1 MTSAQEEK
9 IPENADD
16 GGWVGIFVRRPIL
29 ALVLNLLIII
39 AGFAAYQG
47 IEVRELPDVD
57 RPVVTVRADYLG
69 ATPESIDSQVTAII
83 ESAVSRVQGVTSI
96 SSNSS
101 FGSARIS
108 IEFSSSTNLDT
119 AAMDVRDA
127 VASVVNQLPKDM
139 EDEPRVIKADAD
151 AQPIIQMSVASTKLS
166 EGELTDLVNN
176 VIEDKLAAVEG
187 VAAANSYGLRAKTIE
202 VRVNQVALAA
212 RGLSLEDLITA
223 IGKAAVTTPSG
234 ALENATQQLL
244 VRAEAPVATPDDVS
258 ALEINAQ
265 TRSRT
270 WRSFGGAFRT
280 PPR

>member
-139 EDEPRVIKADAD
+139 ED
-151 AQPIIQMSVASTKLS
+151 
-166 EGELTDLVNN
+166 
-176 VIEDKLAAVEG
+176 
-187 VAAANSYGLRAKTIE
+187 
-202 VRVNQVALAA
+202 
-212 RGLSLEDLITA
+212 
-223 IGKAAVTTPSG
+223 
-234 ALENATQQLL
+234 
-244 VRAEAPVATPDDVS
+244 
-258 ALEINAQ
+258 
-265 TRSRT
+265 
-270 WRSFGGAFRT
+270 
-280 PPR
+280 

>member
-96 SSNSS
+96 SSKSS
-101 FGSARIS
+101 LGSARITL
-108 IEFSSSTNLDT
+108 EFSSL
-119 AAMDVRDA
+119 
-127 VASVVNQLPKDM
+127 
-139 EDEPRVIKADAD
+139 
-151 AQPIIQMSVASTKLS
+151 
-166 EGELTDLVNN
+166 
-176 VIEDKLAAVEG
+176 
-187 VAAANSYGLRAKTIE
+187 
-202 VRVNQVALAA
+202 
-212 RGLSLEDLITA
+212 
-223 IGKAAVTTPSG
+223 
-234 ALENATQQLL
+234 
-244 VRAEAPVATPDDVS
+244 
-258 ALEINAQ
+258 
-265 TRSRT
+265 
-270 WRSFGGAFRT
+270 
-280 PPR
+280 